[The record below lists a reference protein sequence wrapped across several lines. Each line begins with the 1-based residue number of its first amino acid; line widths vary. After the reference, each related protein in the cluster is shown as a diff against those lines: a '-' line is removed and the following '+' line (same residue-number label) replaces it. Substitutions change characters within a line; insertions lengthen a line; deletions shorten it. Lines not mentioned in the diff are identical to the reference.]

1 MEKSVIITGA
11 NVGIG
16 FAAARYFAGIGG
28 WHVVLAC
35 RNAEKGETARSEI
48 QRLEPGASVS
58 TLRLDLYSLESVQA
72 FVEAVCAAEHPP
84 IHALV
89 LNAGGINMKARE
101 LEFSSE
107 GFERTFQ
114 LNFLGHFVLTQLL
127 LNQLAHPARIVFV
140 SSDLHDPAATRMGKL
155 TPPRYGAVADAA
167 LARGPFAKMSPM
179 ARYATAKMFAIM
191 CAYELDRRLKEVGLG
206 NAICVNSWSPGVVPT
221 TQAGRDMPALLKLIM
236 TSAWFVK
243 LMGSHLATEEEAARS
258 LGRLILDPKFAR
270 TSGRYFDGDREIPS
284 SIESRDPS
292 KARDVWEQT
301 TRLAVEAHPNLV
313 SLGRLM
319 PVLAET

>member
-140 SSDLHDPAATRMGKL
+140 SSDLHDPAATRMGKIMY
-155 TPPRYGAVADAA
+155 PKYGDVEDAA
-167 LARGPFAKMSPM
+167 SARGPFAKMHPM
-179 ARYATAKMFAIM
+179 ARYAT
-191 CAYELDRRLKEVGLG
+191 
-206 NAICVNSWSPGVVPT
+206 
-221 TQAGRDMPALLKLIM
+221 
-236 TSAWFVK
+236 
-243 LMGSHLATEEEAARS
+243 
-258 LGRLILDPKFAR
+258 
-270 TSGRYFDGDREIPS
+270 
-284 SIESRDPS
+284 
-292 KARDVWEQT
+292 
-301 TRLAVEAHPNLV
+301 
-313 SLGRLM
+313 
-319 PVLAET
+319 